1 MDVTVSGM
9 SKSIRAYFGKMS
21 GRKRL
26 MLVGIAALVF
36 IGAIVL
42 TKYLDAASYTVLY
55 RGLDASESVEVVNM
69 LESAGVDYRLESD
82 GTIMVSRDDEA
93 SVRMQLAASGFPN
106 STLSYDI
113 FTSQSDLMTTDY
125 EKRQYLIFQ
134 LQDRLQDALKTLSGV
149 KNAIVTLNVATDDS
163 YVLKSDKTESS
174 AAVVLDLYSYAQL
187 TAGQIRGV
195 EELVAKSVP
204 GLEADNVIIVDSEGT
219 ILNDAASSTNAGL
232 ADSQMELV
240 NQINALYE
248 DKILRF
254 LEPVFGSDG
263 LSVSVSTQIDFQQK
277 SSEQTVYTP
286 VIGDN
291 GIISKQDMDKQGIG
305 DSGST
310 ASGVAGT
317 ESNVGTATYEE
328 GATVAP
334 SATAAADATA
344 SAEATATADAGSYSE
359 VSTTE
364 YLVNKLVEN
373 VLDNGGQIEDMTV
386 SILINTDTLTSEA
399 VEQYKEMVAFSVG
412 IDPEKVYI
420 SYAEFLPQPEVTIPA
435 YDETQEQAL
444 GFTLTKEMLIY
455 GGAGLGGLLLLII
468 ILAILMGGRRR
479 RRAASAP
486 APEQE
491 PVREQ
496 EKAPLPD
503 EIILNETREQGLK
516 RQVKDFASTNPE
528 IVAQLLRAWMK
539 EEPK

>member
-26 MLVGIAALVF
+26 MLAGIAALVF

-55 RGLDASESVEVVNM
+55 RGLDSSESVEVVNM
-69 LESAGVDYRLESD
+69 LESAGVDYKLESD

-219 ILNDAASSTNAGL
+219 ILNDATSSTNAGL
-232 ADSQMELV
+232 ADSQLDLV

-248 DKILRF
+248 DKIMRF

-263 LSVSVSTQIDFQQK
+263 LSVAVSTQIDFQQK

-286 VIGDN
+286 VIGDS
-291 GIISKQDMDKQGIG
+291 GIISKQDMDKQGTDG
-305 DSGST
+305 SSST

-328 GATVAP
+328 SATVAP
-334 SATAAADATA
+334 DATAAADATA
-344 SAEATATADAGSYSE
+344 SAEATATTDTGSYSE

-373 VLDNGGQIEDMTV
+373 VLDNGGQIKDMTV
-386 SILINTDTLTSEA
+386 SILINIDTLTSEA
-399 VEQYKEMVAFSVG
+399 IEQYKEMVAFSVG

-435 YDETQEQAL
+435 YEQTEQAE

-455 GGAGLGGLLLLII
+455 GGAGLGGLLLII
-468 ILAILMGGRRR
+468 ILLAVLMGGRKR
-479 RRAASAP
+479 RRAAAAP
-486 APEQE
+486 EPEQE
-491 PVREQ
+491 PVKEP

-503 EIILNETREQGLK
+503 EIVLNETREQGLK